1 MSIYR
6 SLAAAA
12 VLSASLLISTSTFA
26 QSPAGD
32 RAQTW
37 DLGVQLFNQGS
48 LDLGGRE
55 GSGLDI
61 DSEFGWGFWGNYNF
75 TNRFALG
82 FELNWVRP
90 DYSATF
96 VPEDDPDPI
105 TIDHTLSVFNF
116 QGKGTFNFLE
126 GPITPYVELGFGWT
140 DVDSNVAS
148 GPPVTGCWW
157 DPWWGY
163 ICSNFFSTYSDTL
176 TSYSYAGGVRWDINQ
191 WFGLRGS
198 YGILE
203 LDTASGTENAD
214 FEMLKLELTW
224 RF

>member
-1 MSIYR
+1 MTMNR
-6 SLAAAA
+6 SMTVLITLLAAFAA
-12 VLSASLLISTSTFA
+12 AEPTHA
-26 QSPAGD
+26 QSGD
-32 RAQTW
+32 RARTW
-37 DLGVQLFNQGS
+37 DLGVQLFNQDS
-48 LDLGGRE
+48 LTVGGRE

-61 DSEFGWGFWGNYNF
+61 DSEIGWGFWGNYNF

-105 TIDHTLSVFNF
+105 TIDHTLSVFNI
-116 QGKGTFNFLE
+116 QGKGVFNLLE

-163 ICSNFFSTYSDTL
+163 ICSNFFSTYSETL
-176 TSYSYAGGVRWDINQ
+176 TSWSYAGGVRWDINNY
-191 WFGLRGS
+191 WGIRGS
-198 YGILE
+198 YGVLE
-203 LDTASGTENAD
+203 LDTSSGTENAD
-214 FEMLKLELTW
+214 FDMLKLEVTW